1 MPPWLPS
8 SAATRSTVR
17 RAIDP
22 GGRGLANGTADAA
35 LGAER
40 ADLWNDWLVW
50 GRSWPDSVPPL
61 QQRMDEACAA
71 VGREPADLERSVAI
85 QVSFGGEESEDGA
98 N

>member
-22 GGRGLANGTADAA
+22 WGGGLANGTADAA

-50 GRSWPDSVPPL
+50 GRSWPDAVPPL
-61 QQRMDEACAA
+61 RQRMDEACAA
-71 VGREPADLERSVAI
+71 VGRDPAGLERTVTI
-85 QVSFGGEESEDGA
+85 
-98 N
+98 